1 MKVKSRLLGGIA
13 ALVLA
18 VIGTVL
24 LIVYVQGADNR
35 AAQGL
40 EPINV
45 LVVKDSVP
53 AGTKAE
59 DLNKYVRV
67 EAIPQAAVP
76 EGALER
82 LNDQTGKVTSVALEP
97 GEQLLA
103 SRLVDPKEL
112 VPGTVPVPE
121 GMEEVTLL
129 LSPERLLGGRIEAG
143 DTVTVYSSFK
153 SEDDVPA
160 NAPVPEEVKGWK
172 QSTGLL
178 FHDVLVTAV
187 QQAAPDTKKAGAN
200 DGSGT
205 TDSGI
210 DMPNG
215 SAFVTVARTDAD
227 AAKLVFGTEF
237 GTIWLAKQTDK
248 STKSDPPVTTFGGL
262 Y

>member
-1 MKVKSRLLGGIA
+1 MKSRLLGGIA

-40 EPINV
+40 EPVDV
-45 LVVKDSVP
+45 LIVKEPVP

-59 DLNKYVRV
+59 DLNKFVEL
-67 EAIPQAAVP
+67 EAIPQSAVP
-76 EGALER
+76 AGALEG
-82 LNDQTGKVTSVALEP
+82 LKDQVGKVTAVDLEP
-97 GEQLLA
+97 GEQVLT
-103 SRLVDPKEL
+103 SRLIDPRQL
-112 VPGTVPVPE
+112 VPGTVPVPD
-121 GMEEVTLL
+121 GMEEVTVL

-143 DTVTVYSSFK
+143 DTVTIYTSFK
-153 SEDDVPA
+153 SEDDMPA

-187 QQAAPDTKKAGAN
+187 QKAAPDTKKDSGKDEA
-200 DGSGT
+200 GT

-210 DMPNG
+210 EMPNG
-215 SAFVTVARTDAD
+215 SAFVTVARNDAD
-227 AAKLVFGTEF
+227 AAKLVFGAEF
-237 GTIWLAKQTDK
+237 GTIYLAKQTDS

>member
-1 MKVKSRLLGGIA
+1 MKSRLLGGIA

-24 LIVYVQGADNR
+24 LVAYVQGADNR

-40 EPINV
+40 DPVNV
-45 LVVKDSVP
+45 LVVKESVP

-59 DLNKYVRV
+59 DLNNYV
-67 EAIPQAAVP
+67 ELAAIPQSAVP
-76 EGALER
+76 EGALEG
-82 LNDQTGKVTSVALEP
+82 LGEQTGKVTSVALEP
-97 GEQLLA
+97 GEQLLI
-103 SRLVDPKEL
+103 SRLVDPREL
-112 VPGTVPVPE
+112 VPGTVPVPD

-143 DTVTVYSSFK
+143 DTVTVYTSFK
-153 SEDDVPA
+153 SEDGMPE
-160 NAPVPEEVKGWK
+160 NARVPEEVKGWK

-187 QQAAPDTKKAGAN
+187 QKAAPETEKSGNAN
-200 DGSGT
+200 QPGT
-205 TDSGI
+205 ADNAVE
-210 DMPNG
+210 MPNG

-227 AAKLVFGTEF
+227 AAKLVFGAEF
-237 GTIWLAKQTDK
+237 GTIWLAKQTDT